1 MKPIVKLVP
10 FNNFMNFTASF
21 LFVHGDL
28 SLHKLL
34 ANLFSMI
41 YEYLVM
47 RKVFIETADRLTY
60 PVLERLLVFIIHTK
74 RSRITIIRGAL
85 TAEPSYIVVW

>member
-28 SLHKLL
+28 SLHKCL
-34 ANLFSMI
+34 ADLVSVIN
-41 YEYLVM
+41 LVM
-47 RKVFIETADRLTY
+47 RKEFIEKADQ
-60 PVLERLLVFIIHTK
+60 F
-74 RSRITIIRGAL
+74 
-85 TAEPSYIVVW
+85 